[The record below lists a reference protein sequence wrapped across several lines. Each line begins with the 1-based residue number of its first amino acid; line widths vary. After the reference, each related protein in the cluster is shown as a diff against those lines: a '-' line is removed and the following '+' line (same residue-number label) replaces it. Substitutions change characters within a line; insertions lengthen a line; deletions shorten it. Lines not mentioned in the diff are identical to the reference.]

1 MTVQIKKR
9 QFHIF
14 IQYLLSGL
22 FLNKE
27 TLRPGYEEQ
36 DQIGEMAKIP
46 PFNGEA
52 HTDHC

>member
-36 DQIGEMAKIP
+36 IGEMAKLL